1 MFALNI
7 PPTFK
12 IKLVQKSAQGLP
24 SLQYCY
30 HQHIYYILL
39 ISSCMSKGVLKKCL
53 LRAKFRFY
61 WIYASKN
68 CKNLGD
74 WHCNNFPTRS
84 NSAKIFHISYCDIIM
99 NTIWKNEA
107 ILRWSLPKSPYFRSF
122 SKKLPLTYLNS

>member
-1 MFALNI
+1 MKNI
-7 PPTFK
+7 IDAIGFFNTFWK
-12 IKLVQKSAQGLP
+12 QWLYTLIPYSSSTCYLLASLVKDTQSWKSLLWIY
-24 SLQYCY
+24 SLHPRQYCS

-39 ISSCMSKGVLKKCL
+39 ISSCMSKGILKKCL

-68 CKNLGD
+68 WKNLGD

-99 NTIWKNEA
+99 NTI
-107 ILRWSLPKSPYFRSF
+107 
-122 SKKLPLTYLNS
+122 